1 MNRSVDAGVGED
13 LGLADGGDGQPDRA
27 GLDLATGDVD
37 ALVGLGVRAQ
47 GDAPLAHQRGH
58 RRDARVHP
66 VEIDD
71 HRRRI
76 EGAGPSVVEQSV
88 RHRPASLARDR
99 PMHLG
104 GGPVRGK
111 IPLGRAGGGGGRPQ
125 RQEGVGDA
133 MTISPRVGLALESI
147 EELDPV
153 LWEAMVG
160 ERRRQHDKIELIA
173 SENYVSAAV
182 MEAQGSWL
190 TNKYAEGLP
199 GKRYYG
205 GCEFVDVAERLA
217 QERALALY
225 PGAEHVNV
233 QPHSGAQANMAAYF
247 SVLEPGDRIM
257 GMNLAHGGHLTHGMA
272 LNFSGR
278 LYEVHAYGVRQDTER
293 IDYDAMEAQAKE
305 VRPKLIV
312 GGASAYPRIWDFERM
327 AAIAADVGAMLFIDM
342 AHIAGLVAADVHPS
356 PFPHADLVTTTTHKT
371 LRGPRGGM
379 LFGRRSLRPGLDPA
393 AFPAVKNG
401 DADGA
406 LAASIDRNVF
416 PGTQGG
422 PLMHVIAGKAVAF
435 KLAAEETFRND
446 QRRTIEN
453 ARVIADTL
461 AGLGARVVS
470 GGTDNH
476 LLLVDVT
483 PLGVTGKEAEH
494 LLDEIGITVNKNAIP
509 FDTLPPNTASGIRI
523 GTPATTSRGFGPD
536 EMRTIG
542 RIIIDAIAKRD
553 EPAAQARL
561 ADEVR
566 EIVAR
571 FPVPGLPAA

>member
-1 MNRSVDAGVGED
+1 M
-13 LGLADGGDGQPDRA
+13 GQP
-27 GLDLATGDVD
+27 
-37 ALVGLGVRAQ
+37 
-47 GDAPLAHQRGH
+47 
-58 RRDARVHP
+58 
-66 VEIDD
+66 
-71 HRRRI
+71 
-76 EGAGPSVVEQSV
+76 VV
-88 RHRPASLARDR
+88 
-99 PMHLG
+99 
-104 GGPVRGK
+104 
-111 IPLGRAGGGGGRPQ
+111 
-125 RQEGVGDA
+125 QEGVGDV
-133 MTISPRVGLALESI
+133 MTISPGTGLALESI
-147 EELDPV
+147 EDLDPV
-153 LWEAMVG
+153 LWEAMVN

-205 GCEFVDVAERLA
+205 GCEFVDIAERLA
-217 QERALALY
+217 QDRALALY

-312 GGASAYPRIWDFERM
+312 GGASAYPRLWDFERM

-401 DADGA
+401 EAEGA
-406 LAASIDRNVF
+406 LGASIDRNVF

-435 KLAAEETFRND
+435 KLAAEETFRED

-453 ARVIADTL
+453 ARVMAETL

-536 EMRTIG
+536 EMRTVG
-542 RIIIDAIAKRD
+542 RIIIDAIAERD
-553 EPAAQARL
+553 EPTAQSRL

-566 EIVAR
+566 EIVAH

>member
-1 MNRSVDAGVGED
+1 
-13 LGLADGGDGQPDRA
+13 
-27 GLDLATGDVD
+27 
-37 ALVGLGVRAQ
+37 
-47 GDAPLAHQRGH
+47 
-58 RRDARVHP
+58 
-66 VEIDD
+66 
-71 HRRRI
+71 
-76 EGAGPSVVEQSV
+76 
-88 RHRPASLARDR
+88 
-99 PMHLG
+99 
-104 GGPVRGK
+104 
-111 IPLGRAGGGGGRPQ
+111 
-125 RQEGVGDA
+125 

-153 LWEAMVG
+153 LWEAMVN

-205 GCEFVDVAERLA
+205 GCEFVDIAERLA
-217 QERALALY
+217 QDRAVALY

-379 LFGRRSLRPGLDPA
+379 LFSRRSLRPGLDPA
-393 AFPAVKNG
+393 AFPAVKNA

-406 LAASIDRNVF
+406 LGASIDRNVF

-435 KLAAEETFRND
+435 KLAAEETFRTD

-542 RIIIDAIAKRD
+542 RIIIDAIAKRE
-553 EPAAQARL
+553 EPTAQARL